1 MYQLSYPEGE
11 VRRIANDVHSYG
23 NYGLGITTDDSTL
36 VAETWESTAHLRI
49 LGADGDTSRA
59 IQLTA
64 GDSDGRRGVAWL
76 PTGRIV
82 YVARDNDEL
91 AKEDGTE
98 AKPLIADSFFDKE
111 IATMD
116 NPNVLAEAYPPRH
129 RQVRFILV

>member
-1 MYQLSYPEGE
+1 M
-11 VRRIANDVHSYG
+11 
-23 NYGLGITTDDSTL
+23 
-36 VAETWESTAHLRI
+36 
-49 LGADGDTSRA
+49 
-59 IQLTA
+59 TA

-116 NPNVLAEAYPPRH
+116 NPNVLAEAYLPRH
-129 RQVRFILV
+129 RQVRFILAGC